1 MRVVLD
7 TNIFISGIFWEGI
20 PNKIILEWKNKS
32 FILISSLETINEL
45 IRVLKDFKIKLD
57 DDIINEWIDLI
68 TTNSEIVLIGNE
80 LDIVK
85 DDKSDNKFLET
96 AEIGQADYI
105 ITQDD
110 HLLKIKEYKNIKILT
125 PLEFLKILNS

>member
-7 TNIFISGIFWEGI
+7 TNIFISGIFWGGI

-45 IRVLKDFKIKLD
+45 IRVLKDFKIRLD
-57 DDIINEWIDLI
+57 DEIIDTWIDLI
-68 TTNSEIVLIGNE
+68 TTNSEIVLIE
-80 LDIVK
+80 DKLDIVK
-85 DDKSDNKFLET
+85 NDKSDNKFLET
-96 AEIGQADYI
+96 AEIGQADYL

-110 HLLKIKEYKNIKILT
+110 HLLNIKEYKNIKILT
-125 PLEFLKILNS
+125 PLEFLKILK